1 MDYAIDKERFL
12 GILKAIYEYNFKD
25 EEGLINRSYP
35 EMWRGAYA
43 GDMLL
48 PNVTG
53 LVHST
58 IL

>member
-1 MDYAIDKERFL
+1 M
-12 GILKAIYEYNFKD
+12 GILKAIYEYNFED

-35 EMWRGAYA
+35 EMRRGAYA

-48 PNVTG
+48 PSVTG

-58 IL
+58 MFVSTP

>member
-1 MDYAIDKERFL
+1 M
-12 GILKAIYEYNFKD
+12 YEYNFED

-35 EMWRGAYA
+35 EMRRGAYA
-43 GDMLL
+43 GGMLL
-48 PNVTG
+48 PSVTG